1 MCSYLGRVKYY
12 LLYFSQLIH
21 GLYITNL
28 NVDQETDEKL

>member
-21 GLYITNL
+21 GITNL
-28 NVDQETDEKL
+28 NVDQVTDEKL